1 MKPVRVSEITS
12 ALQRAGLLVTTTGA
26 LPDIVTAI
34 TDDSRDV
41 VTDSLF
47 VAVRG
52 SARDGHDFL
61 GAAAGSGAGA
71 AIVEST
77 SREALGA
84 DPSRIS
90 LPAIVVRDGRR
101 AAAIAAAA
109 FYREPASAMRFIAV
123 TGTNGKTT
131 TVGMLR
137 HLFDDSKARSASIG
151 TLGTLVGSAGETLHG
166 TAASLTTPGPIE
178 LQRTLRALADAGVR
192 TVAMEVSSHA
202 LDQQRVDG
210 VRFSAAVFTNLT
222 RDHLD
227 YHGTME
233 AYFAAKAS
241 LVAHLAPDGVAV
253 VNADD
258 RAWNALPYAPRR
270 VTFGVASARAEVR
283 AEQVTFDPAGSKWRL
298 TTNAASAAVH
308 LPLIGDFNVANA
320 LGAAATAYAMGMS
333 VDAIAARLGTQ
344 PQVPGRLEIIGERP
358 TVLRDYAHTP
368 DALERALTALRP
380 FTRGS
385 LIVMFGAG
393 GDRDRG
399 KRPLMGHV
407 AERLAD
413 RVIITSDNP
422 RTENPEL
429 ILDEIAVALTPG
441 RYERIEDRRAAIER
455 AIEVA
460 DPAADVVLL
469 AGKGH
474 EDYQVRGTTKHPF
487 DEKQIV
493 AAILNATRVN
503 TA

>member
-1 MKPVRVSEITS
+1 MKPVRLSEIMG
-12 ALQRAGLLVTTTGA
+12 ALERAGLVVTTTGS

-34 TDDSRDV
+34 SDDSRDV
-41 VTDSLF
+41 IADSIF
-47 VAVRG
+47 IAVRG
-52 SARDGHDFL
+52 SERDGHDFL
-61 GAAAGSGAGA
+61 AAAAGSGAGV
-71 AIVEST
+71 AIVE
-77 SREALGA
+77 
-84 DPSRIS
+84 DPSRTG

-101 AAAIAAAA
+101 AAALAAAA
-109 FYREPASAMRFIAV
+109 FYREPASAMRFIGV

-137 HLFDDSKARSASIG
+137 HLFDEPNARSASIG
-151 TLGTLVGSAGETLHG
+151 TLGTLVGSLGQPLKG
-166 TAASLTTPGPIE
+166 GGASLTTPGPVE

-202 LDQQRVDG
+202 LHQRRVDG

-233 AYFAAKAS
+233 AYFAAKAA
-241 LVAHLAPDGVAV
+241 LVAHLSADGVAV
-253 VNADD
+253 VNSDD

-270 VTFGVASARAEVR
+270 VTFGVLSARAEVR

-298 TTNAASAAVH
+298 TTNSASAAVH

-320 LGAAATAYAMGMS
+320 LGAAATAYALGMS
-333 VDAIAARLGTQ
+333 VETIAARLSTQ
-344 PQVPGRLEIIGERP
+344 PQVPGRLEIVGARP

-368 DALERALTALRP
+368 DALERALAALRP
-380 FTRGS
+380 FTRGK

-399 KRPLMGHV
+399 KRPLMGEV
-407 AERLAD
+407 AAKLAD

-422 RTENPEL
+422 RTENPER
-429 ILDEIAVALTPG
+429 ILDEIAAALTPG
-441 RYERIEDRRAAIER
+441 HYERIEDRRAAIER
-455 AIEVA
+455 AIEIA
-460 DPAADVVLL
+460 DPATDVVLL

-474 EDYQVRGTTKHPF
+474 EDYQVRGTTKYPF

-493 AAILNATRVN
+493 GEILTGTKATAV
-503 TA
+503 

>member
-1 MKPVRVSEITS
+1 MKPVRLSEIVS
-12 ALQRAGLLVTTTGA
+12 ALERAGLLVTATGA
-26 LPDIVTAI
+26 LPDIVSAI
-34 TDDSRDV
+34 TDDSRDILP
-41 VTDSLF
+41 DSLF

-52 SARDGHDFL
+52 SERDGHDFL
-61 GAAAGSGAGA
+61 AAAAGSGAGA
-71 AIVEST
+71 AIVE
-77 SREALGA
+77 
-84 DPSRIS
+84 DPSRTT
-90 LPAIVVRDGRR
+90 LPAIVVRNGRR
-101 AAAIAAAA
+101 AAAVAAAA

-137 HLFDDSKARSASIG
+137 HLFDEPAARAASIG
-151 TLGTLVGSAGETLHG
+151 TLGTLVGSVGEPLRGAG
-166 TAASLTTPGPIE
+166 ASLTTPGPIE
-178 LQRTLRALADAGVR
+178 LQRTLRGLADVGVR

-202 LDQQRVDG
+202 LHQQRIDG
-210 VRFSAAVFTNLT
+210 VHFAAAVFTNLT

-233 AYFAAKAS
+233 EYFKAKAS
-241 LVAHLAPDGVAV
+241 LVAYLSSNGVAV

-258 RAWNALPYAPRR
+258 RAWNALPFAPRR

-283 AEQVTFDPAGSKWRL
+283 AEQVTFHPAGSKWRL
-298 TTNAASAAVH
+298 TTNSASAAVH

-333 VDAIAARLGTQ
+333 VEQIAARLGTQ
-344 PQVPGRLEIIGERP
+344 PQVPGRLEIVGEHP

-380 FTRGS
+380 FTSGK

-399 KRPLMGHV
+399 KRPLMGEV
-407 AERLAD
+407 AGRLAD
-413 RVIITSDNP
+413 RVIVTSDNP
-422 RTENPEL
+422 RTEDPDS
-429 ILDEIAVALTPG
+429 IIDEIAVALKPG
-441 RYERIEDRRAAIER
+441 RFERIEDRRAAIER
-455 AIEVA
+455 AIATA

-474 EDYQVRGTTKHPF
+474 EDYQVRGTTKYPF

-493 AAILNATRVN
+493 GEILAGTKVNAV
-503 TA
+503 